1 MFLHSHVC
9 GVCLFQHFGGSTGY
23 DHDDGGGREALDS
36 VFADIVG
43 AEAAIVRPQFFS
55 GTHAI
60 ACALFAL
67 LRPGHE
73 LLAVAGPPY
82 DTLEEVIGIRGSANV
97 GSLKDFGVTYREV
110 PLVADG
116 GLDWDALACS
126 IRPETGCAFIQ
137 RSCGYSWRKSLSV
150 ADIHKA
156 IGLIKARLLCFMQN
170 PNCMVM
176 VDNCYG
182 EFVEISEP
190 AMVGAD
196 LIAGSLIKNPGGTI
210 APCGGY
216 VAGKEHLVE
225 AAAARLSA
233 PGLGV
238 EFGST
243 PGHVMRAL
251 FQGLFLG
258 PQMVGE
264 AVKGGLL
271 IAEVMSA
278 KGYKVE
284 PLPRVPRHDIVQSR
298 ALYVSHN
305 ILLNTIFLT
314 AAKIG
319 VDPSGCVELA
329 KHVRLN
335 NPNLVLS
342 GLMIIGMLDYSSTP
356 KNFKALANCREDVC
370 KELGIP
376 EEQLELFVDMSSDFE
391 QTIEMGSTNSLAE
404 LYVINGQYEKA
415 LSLYAELLKP
425 EVFEFI
431 EKYNMYDA
439 IHDKIV
445 NLMIVDNKRTVHL
458 RTQHRDII
466 LPYEVV
472 EQLLHTSKKCDKR
485 YLLHLYLHALFEIDI
500 HAGKD
505 FHDMQVELYADYET
519 RMLLPFLLTSQHY
532 RLDKAY
538 EIFAQK
544 ELAVEF
550 VTEQHDDELWEE
562 LIRQCLQKPEMVGN
576 LLEHTVGNLD
586 PLYIVSLVP
595 DGLEIPR
602 LPTDENIANGQS
614 LLVHDQRK
622 YRSML
627 IYTNS
632 SVWMIG

>member
-1 MFLHSHVC
+1 MRSATSILLVATISVGRAPHQPGNHQLDLLASHVC

-73 LLAVAGPPY
+73 LLAVAGPLY

-225 AAAARLSA
+225 AVAARLSA

-264 AVKGGLL
+264 AVKAVELGSRERL
-271 IAEVMSA
+271 IAFCEVVQQTCPVGSFIKPTA
-278 KGYKVE
+278 GETPGYASEVIFADGTFIDGSTSE
-284 PLPRVPRHDIVQSR
+284 LSCDGPLR
-298 ALYVSHN
+298 
-305 ILLNTIFLT
+305 
-314 AAKIG
+314 
-319 VDPSGCVELA
+319 DPYAVFCQGGTHWTQWA
-329 KHVRLN
+329 
-335 NPNLVLS
+335 LVL
-342 GLMIIGMLDYSSTP
+342 G
-356 KNFKALANCREDVC
+356 DVL
-370 KELGIP
+370 K
-376 EEQLELFVDMSSDFE
+376 
-391 QTIEMGSTNSLAE
+391 
-404 LYVINGQYEKA
+404 VI
-415 LSLYAELLKP
+415 
-425 EVFEFI
+425 
-431 EKYNMYDA
+431 
-439 IHDKIV
+439 
-445 NLMIVDNKRTVHL
+445 
-458 RTQHRDII
+458 
-466 LPYEVV
+466 
-472 EQLLHTSKKCDKR
+472 
-485 YLLHLYLHALFEIDI
+485 
-500 HAGKD
+500 
-505 FHDMQVELYADYET
+505 
-519 RMLLPFLLTSQHY
+519 
-532 RLDKAY
+532 
-538 EIFAQK
+538 
-544 ELAVEF
+544 
-550 VTEQHDDELWEE
+550 
-562 LIRQCLQKPEMVGN
+562 
-576 LLEHTVGNLD
+576 
-586 PLYIVSLVP
+586 
-595 DGLEIPR
+595 
-602 LPTDENIANGQS
+602 
-614 LLVHDQRK
+614 
-622 YRSML
+622 
-627 IYTNS
+627 
-632 SVWMIG
+632 